1 MNEISNKILIINELP
16 LPNELIDII
25 KNYVFYNI
33 IEETKK
39 RKNKIIS
46 LFNSNNIYYSKD
58 QILKLLIMYDL
69 YYRYPIIGIIG
80 ISDTLYN
87 INKKKYNKNKKKED
101 IKWYFFLTYCKT
113 CGKYVR
119 REQHL
124 ITYTNKNLHCGC

>member
-1 MNEISNKILIINELP
+1 MNAITKKILIINKLL

-46 LFNSNNIYYSKD
+46 LFNSNNIYYSNTEKPD
-58 QILKLLIMYDL
+58 CYPDCP
-69 YYRYPIIGIIG
+69 YPIISLICN
-80 ISDTLYN
+80 T
-87 INKKKYNKNKKKED
+87 INNKYDK
-101 IKWYFFLTYCKT
+101 KWYFFLTYCKT

-119 REQHL
+119 MERL
-124 ITYTNKNLHCGC
+124 ITYVKEYLHCDCY

>member
-1 MNEISNKILIINELP
+1 MKETINKILIINKLS

-33 IEETKK
+33 IEEAKK

-58 QILKLLIMYDL
+58 EIPDTYPDCP
-69 YYRYPIIGIIG
+69 YPIIGILLC
-80 ISDTLYN
+80 DTIYSKHYTIYN
-87 INKKKYNKNKKKED
+87 T
-101 IKWYFFLTYCKT
+101 KWYFILEYCKT

-119 REQHL
+119 RERL
-124 ITYTNKNLHCGC
+124 ITYINENLHCACD